1 MKKINYIFALSLLFS
16 GALRADDS
24 ELLARLVAATEKS
37 VELQKQSVELQQQ
50 SVELQQKLEARL
62 QRVEAY
68 CAMYGLAAQGFF
80 LNMIIPQVVRDKQ
93 NMGPQQQKEITEVIK
108 MMSAV
113 VGLTPEQ
120 VQESLQ
126 E

>member
-37 VELQKQSVELQQQ
+37 VELQQQ
-50 SVELQQKLEARL
+50 SVELQQKFEARL

-68 CAMYGLAAQGFF
+68 CARYGLAVQGFF